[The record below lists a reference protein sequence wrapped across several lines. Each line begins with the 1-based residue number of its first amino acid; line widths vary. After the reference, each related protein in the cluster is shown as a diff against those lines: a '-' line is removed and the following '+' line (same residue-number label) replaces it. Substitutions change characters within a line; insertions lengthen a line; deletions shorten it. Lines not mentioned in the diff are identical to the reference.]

1 MNSILTPL
9 TLPTDPTPSVLTLAR
24 TWLRIGCTSFGG
36 GSVVQRMIYD
46 TFITKNKWITPEAY
60 TRIFA
65 MCELTPG
72 ITLFAICILIGYRLK
87 GVLGGMVSLLALVLP
102 SAAITILMTALY
114 AQVRDLPPVQTALKG
129 VFAAIFGVG
138 LALDWRIGKPI
149 LTQARQHGWVPFFI
163 YAAIL
168 LGSIALYVAIKPPV
182 AVLYLGGGLIG
193 ALTAKAFVKPS

>member
-1 MNSILTPL
+1 MNPSSPPLTP
-9 TLPTDPTPSVLTLAR
+9 PTPNFPTLVQLAR
-24 TWLRIGCTSFGG
+24 TWLRIGSTSFGG

-46 TFITKNKWITPEAY
+46 TFITKTKWITPEAY
-60 TRIFA
+60 ARIFV

-72 ITLFAICILIGYRLK
+72 ITLFAICLLTGYRLK
-87 GVLGGMVSLLALVLP
+87 GLPGSLISLLSFVVP

-129 VFAAIFGVG
+129 VFAAIFGMG
-138 LALDWRIGKPI
+138 LVMDWRIGKPI
-149 LTQARQHGWVPFFI
+149 LTQARQHGWVPFLI

-193 ALTAKAFVKPS
+193 ALTAKAFVKP